1 MSIEEKE
8 DSKKSELNTME
19 ATNKENKS
27 LRSKE
32 EGEKTGLY
40 LDLMTRTK
48 PTSGVFDFSDIK
60 NKYINQINIFIS
72 EKTIW
77 CYRDKNDNIIILKFQ
92 KSDPDLKF
100 LFFIRKTKVCERE
113 SCSAQDQT
121 PESSEGFILKINK
134 LKDNAEPNFINFNKI
149 NYYLWY
155 VVNSESEQKNQIIND
170 YNEDYY
176 LQKGDIIK
184 IGHIKFIVKEIVIKD
199 DKNNDAEKKED
210 ETKEINK
217 SNKQI
222 FNLDVKYIDCKIC
235 EICGEEIF
243 QFCKCNKDH
252 YEHFGCYKKWFD
264 ERKIIFKNSKGT
276 VKNYIFDIY
285 KCNNETQELDEDEE
299 HKRCD
304 TFYPL
309 KFKYKINEETKY
321 KELESIERF
330 EDSSYMILES
340 FEHSDMYKNSSKYK
354 KTIHVIKLTEEND
367 ITIGSENSNDIFLNN
382 SSVCPQHAVIKYK
395 DKKILIKNR
404 SKITG
409 TLVLIRDGDF
419 AIKEKK
425 EIALQIDKTFFK
437 AQIMK
442 EEDFLN
448 NKKNDYTQTPLTK
461 EEFEKKIMEEK
472 NNNSLNNNKDDN
484 SDTFYIKE
492 EASKSS
498 IFYN

>member
-1 MSIEEKE
+1 M
-8 DSKKSELNTME
+8 
-19 ATNKENKS
+19 
-27 LRSKE
+27 
-32 EGEKTGLY
+32 
-40 LDLMTRTK
+40 
-48 PTSGVFDFSDIK
+48 
-60 NKYINQINIFIS
+60 
-72 EKTIW
+72 
-77 CYRDKNDNIIILKFQ
+77 
-92 KSDPDLKF
+92 
-100 LFFIRKTKVCERE
+100 
-113 SCSAQDQT
+113 
-121 PESSEGFILKINK
+121 
-134 LKDNAEPNFINFNKI
+134 
-149 NYYLWY
+149 
-155 VVNSESEQKNQIIND
+155 
-170 YNEDYY
+170 
-176 LQKGDIIK
+176 
-184 IGHIKFIVKEIVIKD
+184 
-199 DKNNDAEKKED
+199 
-210 ETKEINK
+210 
-217 SNKQI
+217 
-222 FNLDVKYIDCKIC
+222 
-235 EICGEEIF
+235 
-243 QFCKCNKDH
+243 
-252 YEHFGCYKKWFD
+252 
-264 ERKIIFKNSKGT
+264 
-276 VKNYIFDIY
+276 
-285 KCNNETQELDEDEE
+285 
-299 HKRCD
+299 
-304 TFYPL
+304 
-309 KFKYKINEETKY
+309 
-321 KELESIERF
+321 ESIERF